1 MAIHTILDYQPF
13 APHEQISHSSFCNH
27 LRQSHFQDIVISK
40 GLRRLLTLS
49 LDLWDATICVAW
61 GKALKKTSIVCTFS
75 NNRLLFI
82 IGKNRAWSLESK
94 QKRPLAM
101 RK

>member
-1 MAIHTILDYQPF
+1 M
-13 APHEQISHSSFCNH
+13 
-27 LRQSHFQDIVISK
+27 VISK
-40 GLRRLLTLS
+40 VLRGLLTLS
-49 LDLWDATICVAW
+49 LGLWDVTICVAW

-82 IGKNRAWSLESK
+82 IGKNRARALEFK